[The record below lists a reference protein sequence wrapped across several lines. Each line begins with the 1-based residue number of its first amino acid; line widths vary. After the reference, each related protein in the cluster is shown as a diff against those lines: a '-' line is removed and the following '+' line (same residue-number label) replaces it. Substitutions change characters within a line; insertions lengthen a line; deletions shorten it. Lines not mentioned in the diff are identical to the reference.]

1 MSQEEFAE
9 AIDDD
14 LETNR
19 PSEMANLS
27 GNDVTFIT
35 ASSTVSETV
44 TATVTDGITGET
56 ENIPGLIRF
65 IQDDK

>member
-1 MSQEEFAE
+1 
-9 AIDDD
+9 
-14 LETNR
+14 
-19 PSEMANLS
+19 MANLS

-56 ENIPGLIRF
+56 ENIQGLERF
-65 IQDDK
+65 IQNDKKHLVINNEF